1 MAGKSTFTDLAAEI
15 PDEATAWAYL
25 ERLRWPSGVPVCPHC
40 GFKGANYIRPLNGTT
55 RRTRTGAQSARRLWQ
70 CQACRKQFSAMTG
83 TIFHGS
89 KVPLRTWLFVLF
101 EMCANK
107 NGFAA
112 REIER
117 KYGVAPKTAW
127 FMAHRLREAM
137 KTKGPEHLLAGTIVS
152 DETWIGGD
160 PANRHGGA
168 IGTKPKRNRQPVPV
182 IPGQLHKKKT
192 DKTPVVSLINAD
204 TGEVR
209 SRVVRDVTG
218 ATLGKLMADNVD
230 MERSVLY
237 TDESTIY
244 DHLGREFIEHNAVN
258 HSEGEYVRGNI
269 TTNRA
274 EGYFGQLKRSLD
286 GTHHKISKTHLQRYL
301 TEFDFRYSTCNMT
314 DAQRMAKLVD
324 GAEGRRLSYKRIKGA
339 RTVDLGHGTSRRLPR
354 I

>member
-1 MAGKSTFTDLAAEI
+1 
-15 PDEATAWAYL
+15 
-25 ERLRWPSGVPVCPHC
+25 
-40 GFKGANYIRPLNGTT
+40 
-55 RRTRTGAQSARRLWQ
+55 
-70 CQACRKQFSAMTG
+70 MTG

-117 KYGVAPKTAW
+117 KYHVAPKTAW

-137 KTKGPEHLLAGTIVS
+137 KARGPQHLLVGTIVS

-160 PANRHGGA
+160 PTNRHGGRHTNKMNA
-168 IGTKPKRNRQPVPV
+168 AREPVPV
-182 IPGQLHKKKT
+182 VPGKLHNKKT
-192 DKTPVVSLINAD
+192 DKTPVVSLINAN

-218 ATLGKLMADNVD
+218 ATLGKVMADNVD
-230 MERSVLY
+230 MARSVLH
-237 TDESTIY
+237 TDESAVY

-286 GTHHKISKTHLQRYL
+286 GTHHKISKEHLPRYL
-301 TEFDFRYSTCNMT
+301 THFDFLYSTCHMS
-314 DAQRMAKLVD
+314 DAQRMERLVE
-324 GAEGRRLSYKRIKGA
+324 GADGRRLSYKRVKGT
-339 RTVDLGHGTSRRLPR
+339 RTVNLPRDTSGRLPR